1 MWRSAFVPVVLLR
14 FLKRF
19 TSGRVTISDTSD
31 TARNTADWI
40 VMSLVNIV
48 VIAAQTEPRTNHIDT
63 SCVVKP
69 SQSNMNIAKPIHT
82 IGIYCSIELSP
93 SFSHNFNTILY
104 ISQTI
109 LLLFYALTDYFVSI
123 FRFILTI
130 SCKEGIKIP
139 TNISIEHHYL
149 SVIILISHSLFKNIE
164 VQIFKGWGCN
174 CYFMIFRGIICD

>member
-31 TARNTADWI
+31 TTRNTADWI

-48 VIAAQTEPRTNHIDT
+48 VMAAQTEPRTNHIET

-109 LLLFYALTDYFVSI
+109 LLLFYELTEDFCIY
-123 FRFILTI
+123 
-130 SCKEGIKIP
+130 IP
-139 TNISIEHHYL
+139 FYL
-149 SVIILISHSLFKNIE
+149 YN
-164 VQIFKGWGCN
+164 
-174 CYFMIFRGIICD
+174 FM

>member
-14 FLKRF
+14 LLKRF

-31 TARNTADWI
+31 TTRNTADWI

-48 VIAAQTEPRTNHIDT
+48 VTAAQTEPRTNHIDT

-69 SQSNMNIAKPIHT
+69 SQSNMNIAKTTQT

-109 LLLFYALTDYFVSI
+109 LLLFYVF
-123 FRFILTI
+123 
-130 SCKEGIKIP
+130 
-139 TNISIEHHYL
+139 
-149 SVIILISHSLFKNIE
+149 SV
-164 VQIFKGWGCN
+164 
-174 CYFMIFRGIICD
+174 R

>member
-19 TSGRVTISDTSD
+19 TSGRVTISETSD
-31 TARNTADWI
+31 TTRNTVDWI

-48 VIAAQTEPRTNHIDT
+48 VMAAQTEPRTNHIET
-63 SCVVKP
+63 SYVVKP
-69 SQSNMNIAKPIHT
+69 SQSNINIAKPIHT

-109 LLLFYALTDYFVSI
+109 LCVFYRTFSSFKAVRLILCFEVYLYSIQALKRRLFRASLP
-123 FRFILTI
+123 R
-130 SCKEGIKIP
+130 
-139 TNISIEHHYL
+139 HY
-149 SVIILISHSLFKNIE
+149 ITFK
-164 VQIFKGWGCN
+164 
-174 CYFMIFRGIICD
+174 

>member
-31 TARNTADWI
+31 TTRNTVDWI

-48 VIAAQTEPRTNHIDT
+48 VIAAQTEPRTNHIET

-69 SQSNMNIAKPIHT
+69 SQSNINIAKPIHT
-82 IGIYCSIELSP
+82 IGIYCSIGLSP

-109 LLLFYALTDYFVSI
+109 LLLFYAFSI
-123 FRFILTI
+123 GHFHHLKQSVIYNVFII
-130 SCKEGIKIP
+130 F
-139 TNISIEHHYL
+139 SIEFFTSFL
-149 SVIILISHSLFKNIE
+149 SRFV
-164 VQIFKGWGCN
+164 
-174 CYFMIFRGIICD
+174 

>member
-1 MWRSAFVPVVLLR
+1 MWRSAFVSVVLLR

-19 TSGRVTISDTSD
+19 TSGRVTISETSD
-31 TARNTADWI
+31 TTRNTADWI

-48 VIAAQTEPRTNHIDT
+48 VMAAQTEPRTNHIDT

-69 SQSNMNIAKPIHT
+69 SQSNINIAKPIHT

-109 LLLFYALTDYFVSI
+109 LCVFYRTFSSFKAVRLILCFEVYLYSIQALKRRLFRASLPQMFYPTLL
-123 FRFILTI
+123 
-130 SCKEGIKIP
+130 
-139 TNISIEHHYL
+139 
-149 SVIILISHSLFKNIE
+149 
-164 VQIFKGWGCN
+164 
-174 CYFMIFRGIICD
+174 

>member
-14 FLKRF
+14 LLKRF
-19 TSGRVTISDTSD
+19 ASGRVTIRETSD
-31 TARNTADWI
+31 TTRNTADWI

-48 VIAAQTEPRTNHIDT
+48 VTAAQTEPRTNHIDT

-69 SQSNMNIAKPIHT
+69 SQSNINIAKPIHT

-109 LLLFYALTDYFVSI
+109 LLLFYAF
-123 FRFILTI
+123 
-130 SCKEGIKIP
+130 
-139 TNISIEHHYL
+139 SIEHFH
-149 SVIILISHSLFKNIE
+149 HSKQSGLYYVLRFTCILFKH
-164 VQIFKGWGCN
+164 
-174 CYFMIFRGIICD
+174 

>member
-14 FLKRF
+14 LLKRF
-19 TSGRVTISDTSD
+19 KSGRVTINETSD
-31 TARNTADWI
+31 TTRNTADWI
-40 VMSLVNIV
+40 VMSLVNID

-69 SQSNMNIAKPIHT
+69 SQSNIKIAKPIHT
-82 IGIYCSIELSP
+82 IGIYCSIGLP
-93 SFSHNFNTILY
+93 LFSHNFNTILY

-109 LLLFYALTDYFVSI
+109 LLLFYALTDYFVYI

-164 VQIFKGWGCN
+164 IQIFEGWGLW
-174 CYFMIFRGIICD
+174 G

>member
-14 FLKRF
+14 LLKRF
-19 TSGRVTISDTSD
+19 TSGRVTISETSD
-31 TARNTADWI
+31 TTRNTADWI

-69 SQSNMNIAKPIHT
+69 SQSSINIAKPIHT

-109 LLLFYALTDYFVSI
+109 LCVFYRTFSSFKAVRLILCFEVYLYSIQALKRRLFRASLPQMFYPTLL
-123 FRFILTI
+123 
-130 SCKEGIKIP
+130 
-139 TNISIEHHYL
+139 
-149 SVIILISHSLFKNIE
+149 
-164 VQIFKGWGCN
+164 
-174 CYFMIFRGIICD
+174 